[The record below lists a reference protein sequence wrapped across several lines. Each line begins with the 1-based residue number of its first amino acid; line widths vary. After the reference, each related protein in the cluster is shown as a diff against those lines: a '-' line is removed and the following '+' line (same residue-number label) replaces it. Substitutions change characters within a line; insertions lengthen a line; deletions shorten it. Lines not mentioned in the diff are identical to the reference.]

1 MPLPVLPV
9 ATTWSSEELVL
20 APALRAQVS
29 NAVALLAAR
38 PMFIGTQTAA
48 NQVIIDS
55 TTTTITLDTELA
67 DTWSGHQID
76 TDPSRYYGMLP
87 GYYLCEATVPLVDTG
102 SPGTG
107 TLSAQIGGVQAGGA
121 QTYFGGMRTPN
132 NNGHA
137 TTATAAKLMVMQNVG
152 YGTGD
157 YIQAAV
163 FQSSGSLQSLTNS
176 ATKFPYL
183 SARWAGAIAGT
194 QPLIVPTNDAWP
206 VPPTLLGHV
215 FMNKNVR
222 DTISYLIYPPVFE
235 AQQAANQALASQSS
249 VPATGT
255 TITMGSNSASAI
267 SADTYGAWSNTTN
280 TWTAPVP
287 GLYYAYGQVGLTT
300 AAGAVS
306 HAAGL
311 TVNSANYNSGST
323 YTIWGG
329 TMAAGASTVSVNNVR
344 RRLRLNAGD
353 TIQLA
358 GFYNDSTSAN
368 GSLNVAGAWRSRL
381 IVVWEAA

>member
-1 MPLPVLPV
+1 MPLPSLPV

-29 NAVALLAAR
+29 DAVALLAAR
-38 PMFIGTQTAA
+38 PMFIGEQTAT

-67 DTWSGHQID
+67 DNFSGHQID

-137 TTATAAKLMVMQNVG
+137 TTATAAKLMVMQNTG

-163 FQSSGSLQSLTNS
+163 YQSSGSPNALVNS

-183 SARWAGAIAGT
+183 SARWVGAISGT
-194 QPLIVPTNDAWP
+194 QPLIVPANDAWP
-206 VPPTLLGHV
+206 APPTLLGHV

-222 DTISYLIYPPVFE
+222 DTINFLIYPPVFE
-235 AQQAANQALASQSS
+235 AQQANAQNLTSQTS
-249 VPATGT
+249 VPAIGQL
-255 TITMGSNSASAI
+255 ITMGSNSVSAI
-267 SADTYGAWSNTTN
+267 TDDNYGAWSNSIN
-280 TWTAPVP
+280 TWTAPVA

-300 AAGAVS
+300 ASGAVS
-306 HAAGL
+306 MAAGL
-311 TVNSANYNSGST
+311 TVASLNYNSGSA

-329 TMAAGASTVSVNNVR
+329 TMATNAATVSVNNVR

-358 GFYNDSTSAN
+358 GFQKDSSAAGN
-368 GSLNVAGAWRSRL
+368 LLLTTGAWRSRL
-381 IVVWEAA
+381 IVIWEAS

>member
-1 MPLPVLPV
+1 MPLPSLPV

-20 APALRAQVS
+20 APMLRAQVS
-29 NAVALLAAR
+29 DAVALLAAR
-38 PMFIGTQTAA
+38 PMFVGEQTVT
-48 NQVIIDS
+48 NQMIQDS
-55 TTTTITLDTELA
+55 MTTTITLDTELY
-67 DTWSGHQID
+67 DNFGGHQID
-76 TDPSRYYGMLP
+76 TDPSRYYGIIP

-102 SPGTG
+102 SPPAG

-137 TTATAAKLMVMQNVG
+137 TTATAAKLMQMQNVG

-163 FQSSGSLQSLTNS
+163 YQSSGSPNALVNS

-183 SARWAGAIAGT
+183 SARWVGAIAGT
-194 QPLIVPTNDAWP
+194 QPLIVPANDAWP

-222 DTISYLIYPPVFE
+222 DTINFLIYPPVFE
-235 AQQAANQALASQSS
+235 AQQEASQNLASQSA
-249 VPATGT
+249 VPGTGT
-255 TITMGSNSASAI
+255 TIAMGSNSTAV
-267 SADTYGAWSNTTN
+267 DTYGAWDTGNS
-280 TWTAPVP
+280 TWTAPVS
-287 GLYYAYGQVGLTT
+287 GLYYAYGQVALTT

-306 HAAGL
+306 MAAGL
-311 TVNSANYNSGST
+311 TVNSSNYNSGST

-329 TMAAGASTVSVNNVR
+329 TMATNASTVSVNNVR

-353 TIQLA
+353 TIRLA
-358 GFYNDSTSAN
+358 GFQKDSSAASNALNTS
-368 GSLNVAGAWRSRL
+368 GSWLSRII
-381 IVVWEAA
+381 IVFEAA